1 MSQPSIVQ
9 TLLQHLCRGGL
20 ILLAAAPLAAFSQ
33 NDSEIDYELD
43 PISATN
49 NSFMQSQR
57 SSIDEIAR
65 GELASPLR
73 KTEADLRTI
82 QQILD
87 KRLIDKNDQLKLQAL
102 GVVLG
107 DIWVN
112 ELGMV
117 WKMYIDEKGRS
128 RAVCSPTVNH
138 CLFPITRFSYLIE
151 LGVKPDAEKI
161 YREGADLMR
170 PYLELNPNNVEDR
183 ELMLEAEKNPA
194 PAETRTD

>member
-1 MSQPSIVQ
+1 MSQQPIVQ
-9 TLLQHLCRGGL
+9 IFLQHLRRGSL
-20 ILLAAAPLAAFSQ
+20 VLLVLAPLSAFSQ
-33 NDSEIDYELD
+33 SNDDIDYELD

-57 SSIDEIAR
+57 DSIDEIAR
-65 GELASPLR
+65 GELATSLR
-73 KTEADLRTI
+73 KTEDDLRTL

-151 LGVKPDAEKI
+151 LGVKPNAEKI
-161 YREGADLMR
+161 YREGAELMR
-170 PYLELNPNNVEDR
+170 PYLELNPNKVEDR
-183 ELMLEAEKNPA
+183 KLMLEAEKNPA